1 MAIEEGLKLKPT
13 FSVPYHYGK
22 IGVEIPNVGRDDF
35 PKFLFDRG
43 YRVGVEVGVFD
54 GKYGVT
60 LCKAGLKMYGVD
72 PYVHYDEYKVGD
84 ENHYEEA
91 VKNLKGYDYKIIK
104 KFSMDALDDFEDG
117 SLDFVYIDANHTLPY
132 ITEDI
137 FGWAHKVRVG
147 GIISGH
153 DYCFTKV
160 SGARKNTIDLD
171 GVHVKGAVDL
181 CAYIMRVDRLYI
193 LGKKTEKVR
202 DKWRSWFWIKNIG

>member
-1 MAIEEGLKLKPT
+1 MSIQDGLKLEPT

-22 IGVEIPNVGRDDF
+22 IGVEMPQVGRDDF

-54 GKYGVT
+54 GKYGVK

-72 PYVHYDEYKVGD
+72 PYVRYDEYKGKMYGR
-84 ENHYEEA
+84 HYEEA
-91 VKNLKGYDYKIIK
+91 IKNLKGYDYTIIK
-104 KFSMDALDDFEDG
+104 KFSMDALNDFEDG

-137 FGWAHKVRVG
+137 FGWARKVRIG
-147 GIISGH
+147 GVISGH
-153 DYCFTKV
+153 DYCFTKI
-160 SGARKNTIDLD
+160 SGSRKNTIDLN

-181 CAYIMRVDRLYI
+181 CAYIMRIDRLYI
-193 LGKKTEKVR
+193 LGKKTEKGR
-202 DKWRSWFWIKNIG
+202 DEWRSWFFFKQ

>member
-1 MAIEEGLKLKPT
+1 MTIEEGLKLKPT

-22 IGVEIPNVGRDDF
+22 IGVEIPQVGRDDF

-60 LCKAGLKMYGVD
+60 LCKAGLKIYGVD
-72 PYVHYDEYKVGD
+72 PYMNYRGNRRKNYNKHYQQASE
-84 ENHYEEA
+84 
-91 VKNLKGYDYKIIK
+91 NLKGYDYMIIK
-104 KFSMDALDDFEDG
+104 KLSMDALDDFEDG

-132 ITEDI
+132 VTEDI
-137 FGWAHKVRVG
+137 FGWAHKVRAG
-147 GIISGH
+147 GVISGH

-181 CAYIMRVDRLYI
+181 CAYIMRIDRLYI
-193 LGKKTEKVR
+193 LGQKTEKGR
-202 DKWRSWFWIKNIG
+202 DKWRSWFFFKQ